1 MRDMKTKFG
10 AEVESFRYA
19 FVLPKH
25 GREWDENALAP
36 EAARKALAAVP
47 TPAVRP
53 FECGRNTNAAN
64 ANAANAGTAPG
75 QTALR
80 RRATDK
86 QPTFIEI
93 RPRAE

>member
-19 FVLPKH
+19 FVLPNH
-25 GREWDENALAP
+25 GREWDENSLTP

-47 TPAVRP
+47 AVRP
-53 FECGRNTNAAN
+53 FQDGRNESGRNADPSAAGN
-64 ANAANAGTAPG
+64 ASGESAP
-75 QTALR
+75 R

-86 QPTFIEI
+86 RPTFIEV

>member
-19 FVLPKH
+19 FVLPNH
-25 GREWDENALAP
+25 GQEWDDHSLTP
-36 EAARKALAAVP
+36 EAARKALASI
-47 TPAVRP
+47 PAVRP
-53 FECGRNTNAAN
+53 FTPNAPTT
-64 ANAANAGTAPG
+64 GTAPG
-75 QTALR
+75 PATETAPR

-93 RPRAE
+93 RPRVR